1 MILIVLLIAAAAVL
15 IWERLM
21 RRALAEAVEVTLD
34 ADASEINAGEEL
46 GFTETVVNRGV
57 MPVPVME
64 IRFRIGKGLRFMNA
78 ENITESDYLYKRD
91 VFSLLSHEQITR
103 EYRVLGEKRGF
114 YQVSGADISMRAV
127 PSFNEYVRALD
138 ADLSFYVY
146 ALRVPVRDILAA
158 IETPLGQLAAA
169 NRLYEDPFSFAQ
181 IREYQQT
188 DPMKTINWKANAKT
202 GQLMVNTYT
211 SVRSEQIAVYLDL
224 EERRIVKTPDRT
236 EECISVAASLME
248 TLLTKNL
255 ESALVIGIRDSA
267 HGDHPQPYVFGPGR
281 GSTLLK
287 ELEQFLT
294 GDFAEAETVPM
305 DAMLSHFPPGGRVP
319 VIITKNADSEMM
331 RSIEAALPG
340 GQSAIVV
347 AVSGDGEMLPAAGGQ
362 IRLMRRKVT
371 V

>member
-146 ALRVPVRDILAA
+146 ARRVPVRDILAA
-158 IETPLGQLAAA
+158 SSLRGSVFL
-169 NRLYEDPFSFAQ
+169 R
-181 IREYQQT
+181 T
-188 DPMKTINWKANAKT
+188 DP
-202 GQLMVNTYT
+202 
-211 SVRSEQIAVYLDL
+211 
-224 EERRIVKTPDRT
+224 RISADGSD
-236 EECISVAASLME
+236 EDDQ
-248 TLLTKNL
+248 L
-255 ESALVIGIRDSA
+255 ESEREDGTADGQHLYLRALGTD
-267 HGDHPQPYVFGPGR
+267 R
-281 GSTLLK
+281 G
-287 ELEQFLT
+287 
-294 GDFAEAETVPM
+294 
-305 DAMLSHFPPGGRVP
+305 
-319 VIITKNADSEMM
+319 
-331 RSIEAALPG
+331 
-340 GQSAIVV
+340 
-347 AVSGDGEMLPAAGGQ
+347 VSGSRGAKD
-362 IRLMRRKVT
+362 R
-371 V
+371 